1 MKGFKELTSILGE
14 NVAMSKFRLECLA
27 ILILSLIVANTTNLK
42 RLCLVFDTGTKRDS
56 RYRRLQRFFAE
67 VEFDLDKLGLFLVSL
82 FFESDDAMHLI
93 LDRTNWKYG
102 KANVNILVLAAVYR
116 GVAIP
121 IRWKLLDKQGNS
133 NTEERI
139 EIVSD
144 FIAVF
149 GSDRIATLLG
159 DREFIGKEWFEF
171 LQNRGISFVMRIKEN
186 TLVINKGT
194 ETHVR
199 NLFLDLATG
208 QKRIL
213 RNPRSIWGLDVYL
226 SAVRSQDGTLV
237 IVATMDP
244 EIDALTLYG
253 HRWEIESLFSCLKGR
268 GFDFEETRITQPG
281 RIATMLAVLAIGF
294 AWAHKTGEWVA
305 ENIKPITIK
314 KHGRMAQSFF
324 RYGIDVIKA
333 TIFSQVINV
342 GDWKILLSLIRTHIA
357 PIARNAN
364 FSGI

>member
-27 ILILSLIVANTTNLK
+27 ILVLSLIIANTTNLK
-42 RLCLVFDTGTKRDS
+42 RLCLFCDTGTKRDS
-56 RYRRLQRFFAE
+56 RYRRLQRFFSN

-82 FFESDDAMHLI
+82 FFESDDAMYLA

-102 KANVNILVLAAVYR
+102 KKNVNILVLAAVYR

-133 NTEERI
+133 NTEERTK
-139 EIVSD
+139 IVSD
-144 FIAVF
+144 FIEVF
-149 GSDRIATLLG
+149 GSHRIAGLLG
-159 DREFIGKEWFEF
+159 DREFIGKEWFKY
-171 LQNRGISFVMRIKEN
+171 LQNCGMPFVMRIKEN
-186 TLVINKGT
+186 TLVMNKGT
-194 ETHVR
+194 ELHVR
-199 NLFLDLATG
+199 NLFLDLSVG

-213 RNPRSIWGLDVYL
+213 RSPRSIWGLDLYL
-226 SAVRSQDGTLV
+226 SAVRSKDGRLV

-244 EIDALTLYG
+244 QIDAITLYG
-253 HRWEIESLFSCLKGR
+253 HRWEIESLFACLKGR
-268 GFDFEETRITQPG
+268 GFDFEETRITEPT

-324 RYGIDVIKA
+324 RYGIDTIKA
-333 TIFSQVINV
+333 TVFSQAANL
-342 GDWKILLSLIRTHIA
+342 GDWQVLLSLIRTNVR
-357 PIARNAN
+357 PNARNAN
-364 FSGI
+364 FSAI